1 VVERVSGDFAMMAI
15 VGEGARTRPD
25 PWPSLGIV
33 TIDPDAY
40 FGSASLLEGEQNID
54 LPRMGSE
61 QDDCRML
68 PNQPLKIPQHRFHPY
83 PPPFRRHLTR

>member
-1 VVERVSGDFAMMAI
+1 VVERVSRDFAMMAI

-40 FGSASLLEGEQNID
+40 FGSDSLLEGEQNID

-68 PNQPLKIPQHRFHPY
+68 PNQPLKIPHHHFHPY
-83 PPPFRRHLTR
+83 PRSVAT

>member
-1 VVERVSGDFAMMAI
+1 MVERVSGDFAMMAI

-40 FGSASLLEGEQNID
+40 FGSASLLEGEQKY
-54 LPRMGSE
+54 R
-61 QDDCRML
+61 
-68 PNQPLKIPQHRFHPY
+68 
-83 PPPFRRHLTR
+83 LTAYGQRAG

>member
-1 VVERVSGDFAMMAI
+1 MVERVSGDFAMMAI

-25 PWPSLGIV
+25 RPDPWPSLGIV

-40 FGSASLLEGEQNID
+40 FGSDSLLEGEQNIG

-68 PNQPLKIPQHRFHPY
+68 PNQPLKIPHRRCHPY
-83 PPPFRRHLTR
+83 PCSVAT